1 MKLIEKNQPEAQDK
15 DTTKKKLDEKKETS
29 DLKPISSN
37 TGTNQNINIVENDRT
52 EKKEESIAV
61 SHSDVM
67 EQSDDDRRKREQVK
81 GKREF
86 SEKELD
92 TKIYIT
98 LSETQTT
105 FMYFA
110 PSQKYFTNKNGNF
123 VYLNNYNLLILFQIL
138 RKKMRKEKKKLIS
151 LIKINVKILSHLL
164 VEEHKQL
171 IDLKD
176 SN

>member
-15 DTTKKKLDEKKETS
+15 DKKNIDKKENS
-29 DLKPISSN
+29 DMKPINPNS
-37 TGTNQNINIVENDRT
+37 GTNQNINIVDNDRS

-67 EQSDDDRRKREQVK
+67 EQSDDDRKKREQVK
-81 GKREF
+81 GQKEF

-110 PSQKYFTNKNGNF
+110 PSQKYFTNKNGK
-123 VYLNNYNLLILFQIL
+123 I
-138 RKKMRKEKKKLIS
+138 KL
-151 LIKINVKILSHLL
+151 
-164 VEEHKQL
+164 
-171 IDLKD
+171 
-176 SN
+176 